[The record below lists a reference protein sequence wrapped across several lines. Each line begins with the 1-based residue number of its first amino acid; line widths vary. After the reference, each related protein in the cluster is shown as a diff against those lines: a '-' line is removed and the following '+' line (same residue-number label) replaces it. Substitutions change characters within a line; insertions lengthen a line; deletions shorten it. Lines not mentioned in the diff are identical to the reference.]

1 MRIMERPN
9 LSEPAEPGGALVMDQ
24 RSDVPKAA
32 RVYEALRDAIIAM
45 RLRPGARLVEKDI
58 CAELGVSRTP
68 FRDAVMRLAGQ
79 RLVTVVPSDATFVN
93 KIILEEVVEGQIV
106 RESLELR
113 FAAIAASRFDPSF
126 EQDFELLLWRQAK
139 AASRRD
145 VDESFR
151 IDRDFHRL
159 LCRCAGFP
167 GIWDT
172 IHEANGQ
179 LDRVLYRAFPLQH
192 HYDEVIDE
200 HRGMV
205 DALRRRDH
213 ERIVA
218 IMGPHLR
225 DNLRSF
231 RVLMDREPDL
241 VEFDPGSAAY
251 EIMASIS
258 LERDAAK

>member
-1 MRIMERPN
+1 MRTSAETRRQAETTAGERAR
-9 LSEPAEPGGALVMDQ
+9 LAMAYGGQEL
-24 RSDVPKAA
+24 PKAA
-32 RVYEALRDAIIAM
+32 RVYAALRDAIIAM

-113 FAAIAASRFDPSF
+113 FAAIAAARFVPAF
-126 EQDFELLLWRQAK
+126 EKDFELLLWRQAE
-139 AASRRD
+139 AARRCD
-145 VDESFR
+145 GDESFH
-151 IDRDFHRL
+151 IDREFHRL

-167 GIWDT
+167 HIWDT

-179 LDRVLYRAFPLQH
+179 LDRVLYRAFPLEDYYGQ
-192 HYDEVIDE
+192 VLDE
-200 HRGMV
+200 HRAIFE
-205 DALRRRDH
+205 ALRKRDA
-213 ERIVA
+213 EGVTR

-225 DNLRSF
+225 DNLHSF
-231 RVLMDREPDL
+231 RVLMNREPDL
-241 VEFDPGSAAY
+241 VEFDPSSSAC
-251 EIMASIS
+251 EIMAQI
-258 LERDAAK
+258 R